1 MDAVAGLANGAMRVF
16 FGIGFLVVTFVIGFI
31 YFQQSGKMKG
41 R

>member
-1 MDAVAGLANGAMRVF
+1 MEAVAGLASGAMRVF
-16 FGIGFLVVTFVIGFI
+16 FGIGAIIVIFVVGFI